1 MNSFVSLFGTVSVP
15 ILLACFLGYLYQQY
29 KSPDT
34 KVLADL
40 SLFVLA
46 PCLIVSAVSG
56 SGLNSSAFAHIA
68 LFTMIQTILCW
79 GAALV
84 VGKLFRFDTP

>member
-1 MNSFVSLFGTVSVP
+1 MNSFITLFGTVCVP

-34 KVLADL
+34 KLLADL

-46 PCLIVSAVSG
+46 PSLIVSAVSG
-56 SGLNSSAFAHIA
+56 SGLNSSAFAHSP
-68 LFTMIQTILCW
+68 LESRM
-79 GAALV
+79 
-84 VGKLFRFDTP
+84 